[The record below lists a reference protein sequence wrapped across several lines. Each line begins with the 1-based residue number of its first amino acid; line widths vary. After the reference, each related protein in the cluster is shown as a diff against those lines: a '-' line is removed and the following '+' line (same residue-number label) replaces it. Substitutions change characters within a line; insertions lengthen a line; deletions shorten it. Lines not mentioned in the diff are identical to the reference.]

1 MRNNVKKPVPNLSS
15 SSASPAAFV
24 FDSCVSMFSMVP
36 LCPTL
41 FCPKLITQFTAKVHK
56 FFVLIFVR
64 SQIQE
69 FPGHALV
76 DYI

>member
-1 MRNNVKKPVPNLSS
+1 MKPVPNLSS

-41 FCPKLITQFTAKVHK
+41 FCPKLITQFTTQVHK
-56 FFVLIFVR
+56 FLFLF
-64 SQIQE
+64 SS
-69 FPGHALV
+69 GHKFRNFLGTR
-76 DYI
+76 